1 MPAIRQKVVAP
12 LILSFLQPRLRRPTH
27 SLKEEEGA
35 PLFFFAI
42 NSSFLCSYAV
52 GFHWEGETFSEDQEH
67 GFFRYHSLRPKRGAG
82 KSLGVKLR
90 SCHRNSSRKSLL
102 ESGQI
107 EMLGLCFASKALM
120 QN

>member
-52 GFHWEGETFSEDQEH
+52 GFHWEGETFSEDH
-67 GFFRYHSLRPKRGAG
+67 GFFR
-82 KSLGVKLR
+82 
-90 SCHRNSSRKSLL
+90 CHRGQERASELNLDHVIGTLRGKACSRVDR
-102 ESGQI
+102 
-107 EMLGLCFASKALM
+107 
-120 QN
+120 

>member
-67 GFFRYHSLRPKRGAG
+67 GFFRYRKGGQERASELNLDHVIGTLRG
-82 KSLGVKLR
+82 KA
-90 SCHRNSSRKSLL
+90 CSRVDR
-102 ESGQI
+102 
-107 EMLGLCFASKALM
+107 
-120 QN
+120 

>member
-42 NSSFLCSYAV
+42 NSSFLCSYA
-52 GFHWEGETFSEDQEH
+52 ED
-67 GFFRYHSLRPKRGAG
+67 FTG
-82 KSLGVKLR
+82 KGKLFLKT
-90 SCHRNSSRKSLL
+90 KSMG
-102 ESGQI
+102 SFVI
-107 EMLGLCFASKALM
+107 VV
-120 QN
+120 